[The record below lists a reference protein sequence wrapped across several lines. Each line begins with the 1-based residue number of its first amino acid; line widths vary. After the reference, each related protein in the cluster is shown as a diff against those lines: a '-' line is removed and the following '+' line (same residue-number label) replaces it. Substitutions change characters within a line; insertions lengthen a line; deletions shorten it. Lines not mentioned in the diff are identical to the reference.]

1 MLYWYDEH
9 VTGEGVDYTSGPY
22 YVTIPAGMTSVRFN
36 IPINDDDI
44 IEHSHQEI
52 FMLTINSLL
61 PTSVMSGNPD
71 QAIVMIRDND
81 CKLW

>member
-1 MLYWYDEH
+1 
-9 VTGEGVDYTSGPY
+9 
-22 YVTIPAGMTSVRFN
+22 MTSVRFN

-61 PTSVMSGNPD
+61 PTGVMSGNPD
-71 QAIVMIRDND
+71 QAIVTIRDND
-81 CKLW
+81 CKL